1 MRMNRRGL
9 LKGFGAVLG
18 SLAFLAAPAMADL
31 NVGQVFEN
39 PNEVLPGPLYY
50 TDGLPAWYV
59 GAPVA
64 SMLAPISG
72 IGIPFVGTPPTAGAL
87 SEVYFVNGVDNTGG
101 LGFVYQFSLDAS
113 SPGTA
118 MVRAS
123 FSTARWADHII
134 FDTGSDNS
142 GTTTARAGSSSWTD
156 GDPYFIERL
165 LTGAPSV
172 QWNGALGGT
181 QINRGQISALIWFET
196 DATDY
201 IVSTVSLLDGG
212 STGVANVFSPGIPSP
227 SAAVLGLIGSALI
240 GLRRR
245 KAQA

>member
-1 MRMNRRGL
+1 MNRRGL
-9 LKGFGAVLG
+9 LVGAVLG
-18 SLAFLAAPAMADL
+18 SLAFLVAPAMADL
-31 NVGQVFEN
+31 NNGQVFEN
-39 PNEVLPGPLYY
+39 PNEVLPGPDYY

-72 IGIPFVGTPPTAGAL
+72 IGVPFVGTPPTAGAL
-87 SEVYFVNGVDNTGG
+87 SQVYFVNGVDSTGG
-101 LGFVYQFSLDAS
+101 LGFVYQFSLDAT
-113 SPGTA
+113 SPGTR

-123 FSTARWADHII
+123 FAPAMWNSHII

-165 LTGAPSV
+165 STGAPAV
-172 QWNGALGGT
+172 QWSGVLGGT
-181 QINRGQISALIWFET
+181 QINKGQISALIWFET
-196 DATDY
+196 DATRYTID
-201 IVSTVSLLDGG
+201 TVTLLDGG
-212 STGVANVFSPGIPSP
+212 STGIANVFVPGIPSP
-227 SAAVLGLIGSALI
+227 GAAVLGLIGSAMI

-245 KAQA
+245 KAQV